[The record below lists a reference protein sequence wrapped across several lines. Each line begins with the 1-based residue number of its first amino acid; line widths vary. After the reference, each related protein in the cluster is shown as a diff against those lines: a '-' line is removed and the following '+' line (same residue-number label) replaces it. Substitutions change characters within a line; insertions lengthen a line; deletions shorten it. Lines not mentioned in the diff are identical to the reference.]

1 MPAPKGHPPYNTN
14 GEGGK
19 PTIHT
24 KEFIEKLA
32 DDLEK
37 WIKNGKFLWF
47 ERFAIQND
55 LNPDLMKV
63 FAEKNERFNGVYEQA
78 KAYQRVILYEGGLLK
93 KFQYNMCQ
101 LILGNSY
108 GIFDKKEADDEDKKF
123 DEMAGKFFDLLKETR
138 EKDDKE

>member
-1 MPAPKGHPPYNTN
+1 MPAPKGHPNYDIEKKAGRKKIYTD
-14 GEGGK
+14 
-19 PTIHT
+19 
-24 KEFIEKLA
+24 EFIEKLA

-55 LNPDLMKV
+55 LNPDCMKD
-63 FAEKNERFNGVYEQA
+63 FSLINERFNRVYEQA

-138 EKDDKE
+138 EKDDK